1 MKQLTNGS
9 ETLIS
14 VDRKKQW
21 GKLYMDFRML
31 LQLVLSGKKGYVQ
44 LIPETVGLWSLI
56 INFLY
61 FRGTLANDWS

>member
-14 VDRKKQW
+14 VDRKKQR
-21 GKLYMDFRML
+21 GKLYMNFRML

-44 LIPETVGLWSLI
+44 LIPETVGL
-56 INFLY
+56 
-61 FRGTLANDWS
+61 